1 MLGREAG
8 RKNYYK
14 TQHLGNDYLHVAVD
28 DATRLAFVR
37 CYQEDTGAAT
47 TRFLLE
53 ATAFFARQG
62 IAIQAVMTDNA
73 KAYTVSKLFR
83 AQVSA
88 LGLKHL
94 VTRPFRPCTNGKAER
109 FIRTLLNE
117 WAYSQLY
124 RSNVLRL
131 QQLLRWVYFYNSR
144 RHHTAL
150 GGSPN
155 GRCQEGPWGLQLGQ
169 RNGVRISNVHLLTK
183 VADKTAPELLEMR
196 IITFAPRE

>member
-1 MLGREAG
+1 M
-8 RKNYYK
+8 
-14 TQHLGNDYLHVAVD
+14 AVD

-37 CYQEDTGAAT
+37 CYPDETGAAT

-83 AQVSA
+83 AQVST

-131 QQLLRWVYFYNSR
+131 QQLPRWVYFYNSR

-150 GGSPN
+150 GSSPMAAVKKV
-155 GRCQEGPWGLQLGQ
+155 LGDY
-169 RNGVRISNVHLLTK
+169 S
-183 VADKTAPELLEMR
+183 
-196 IITFAPRE
+196 